1 MRFGIG
7 SCLTALFIL
16 TPALRAEIV
25 FRNANPDYELYQP
38 VAPGEEI
45 GDDEPPAGPARYIP
59 GFSAPTPSAYTQPS
73 SGAFPGRFYEPDAA
87 GLPGRKLGEGT
98 ATLANQAP
106 GDAILTF

>member
-16 TPALRAEIV
+16 TPAVRAEIV

-45 GDDEPPAGPARYIP
+45 GDDVTLAGPARYIP
-59 GFSAPTPSAYTQPS
+59 GFSVPITSAYTQTY
-73 SGAFPGRFYEPDAA
+73 SGTFTGRFYDPDAD
-87 GLPGRKLGEGT
+87 GLPGRKLWEGT

-106 GDAILTF
+106 GDATLT